1 MNLPCLERTSG
12 QCISAN
18 ALSPRMSPLKSDEAA
33 GVPLNDLC
41 CAPQLLLHLRRL
53 KLKRHSRGLHEA
65 GARPA
70 GEDAAHHLV
79 ERLVLAEP
87 SLLPRHGGRGVGVA
101 RRAWARLGV
110 ALWPRTMQPS
120 SFCVSRSCEQRA
132 RSTLNRPSS
141 RCSAVAASAAASSAS
156 LLAST
161 TGSTVTRSM
170 SPPFLRKQKSST
182 THHNLVDEREYVKR
196 STTLL
201 TASSARACS
210 RRSAPPG

>member
-1 MNLPCLERTSG
+1 MSRTYIRQGNVSVPT
-12 QCISAN
+12 
-18 ALSPRMSPLKSDEAA
+18 LSLLGCRRSSDEAA

-41 CAPQLLLHLRRL
+41 CVLQLLLHRRRP
-53 KLKRHSRGLHEA
+53 KFKRIRGGCNTKG
-65 GARPA
+65 GARLV

-87 SLLPRHGGRGVGVA
+87 SRLPRHGGRGVGVA
-101 RRAWARLGV
+101 RRAWARLRV
-110 ALWPRTMQPS
+110 ALWARTMQPS

-141 RCSAVAASAAASSAS
+141 RCSAVTASAAASSAS

-182 THHNLVDEREYVKR
+182 THHNLVDDESK
-196 STTLL
+196 
-201 TASSARACS
+201 
-210 RRSAPPG
+210 